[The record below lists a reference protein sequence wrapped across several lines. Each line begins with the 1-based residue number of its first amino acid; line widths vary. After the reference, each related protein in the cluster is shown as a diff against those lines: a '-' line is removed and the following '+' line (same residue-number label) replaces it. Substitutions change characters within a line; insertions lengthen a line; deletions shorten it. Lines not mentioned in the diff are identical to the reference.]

1 LKYLNFNNIIFFF
14 FFLKKTDF
22 ILLLLDLFLF
32 SFKKEAPIKAE
43 VTKETPSGIVNTV
56 PDSLMIKFI
65 SITQGVR
72 KEDVAYDK
80 ATNEFVVYGIN
91 RTDRVFLEAF
101 YKDAN
106 IYHLE
111 YGD

>member
-1 LKYLNFNNIIFFF
+1 MKNRTFFVF
-14 FFLKKTDF
+14 FRKKTPF
-22 ILLLLDLFLF
+22 VLLVLAVV
-32 SFKKEAPIKAE
+32 SVSCKKEEPIKAE
-43 VTKETPSGIVNTV
+43 VIKETSKIVNTV
-56 PDSLMIKFI
+56 SDSLMIKFI
-65 SITQGVR
+65 SISQGVR
-72 KEDVAYDK
+72 KEDITYDK

-106 IYHLE
+106 IYHMK

>member
-1 LKYLNFNNIIFFF
+1 MKNRTFFVF
-14 FFLKKTDF
+14 FRKKTSF
-22 ILLLLDLFLF
+22 ILLLLTIV
-32 SFKKEAPIKAE
+32 SVSCKKEEPVKAE
-43 VTKETPSGIVNTV
+43 VIKETSKIVNTV

-65 SITQGVR
+65 SITEGVK
-72 KEDVAYDK
+72 KENITYDK

-106 IYHLE
+106 IYHMK
-111 YGD
+111 YGE

>member
-1 LKYLNFNNIIFFF
+1 M
-14 FFLKKTDF
+14 
-22 ILLLLDLFLF
+22 LLLAVILV
-32 SFKKEAPIKAE
+32 SCKKKVPIKAE

-56 PDSLMIKFI
+56 SDSLMIKFI

-106 IYHLE
+106 IYHME

>member
-1 LKYLNFNNIIFFF
+1 MKSRTFFVF
-14 FFLKKTDF
+14 FGKKTSF
-22 ILLLLDLFLF
+22 ALLLLAVAVV
-32 SFKKEAPIKAE
+32 SCKKEEPIKAE
-43 VTKETPSGIVNTV
+43 VTKETSSKIVNTV
-56 PDSLMIKFI
+56 SDSLMIKFI
-65 SITQGVR
+65 SISQGVR
-72 KEDVAYDK
+72 KEDITYDK

-106 IYHLE
+106 IYHMK

>member
-1 LKYLNFNNIIFFF
+1 MNNRTFFV
-14 FFLKKTDF
+14 FLGKKTSL
-22 ILLLLDLFLF
+22 ILLVLGVV
-32 SFKKEAPIKAE
+32 SVSCKKEEPIKAE
-43 VTKETPSGIVNTV
+43 VVKETSLEIVNTV

-72 KEDVAYDK
+72 KEDITYDK
-80 ATNEFVVYGIN
+80 VTNEFVVYGIN

-106 IYHLE
+106 IYHME

>member
-1 LKYLNFNNIIFFF
+1 MKNRTFFVF
-14 FFLKKTDF
+14 FGKKTSF
-22 ILLLLDLFLF
+22 VLLLLAVVAV
-32 SFKKEAPIKAE
+32 SCKKEESIKAE
-43 VTKETPSGIVNTV
+43 VIKETSSGIVNTV

-91 RTDRVFLEAF
+91 RTDRAFLEAF

-106 IYHLE
+106 IYHME

>member
-1 LKYLNFNNIIFFF
+1 MKNITFFVF
-14 FFLKKTDF
+14 FRKKMPF
-22 ILLLLDLFLF
+22 VLLVLAVV
-32 SFKKEAPIKAE
+32 SISCKKEAPIKAE
-43 VTKETPSGIVNTV
+43 VIKEASKIVNTV
-56 PDSLMIKFI
+56 SDSLMIKFI
-65 SITQGVR
+65 SISQGVR
-72 KEDVAYDK
+72 KEDITYDK

-106 IYHLE
+106 IYHMK